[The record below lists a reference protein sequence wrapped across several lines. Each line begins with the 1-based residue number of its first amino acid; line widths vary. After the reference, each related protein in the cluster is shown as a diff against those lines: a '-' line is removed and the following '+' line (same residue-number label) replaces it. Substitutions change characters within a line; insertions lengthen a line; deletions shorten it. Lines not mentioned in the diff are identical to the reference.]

1 MQDGGGG
8 VADGVGG
15 YRERPRDFLPLVRAL
30 GIHFQVRDDYV
41 NLSSGAVRPRDV
53 HVAPHLN
60 LNAQHRLSLSLCVSL
75 SMAMGAQYMAH
86 KGFCEDITEGKFS
99 LPVIH
104 AVRSQPTNHQLL
116 SKKGARAW
124 APPTLRLTAPLGM
137 ADILKQKTDNVEVV
151 TYALKVIR
159 DAGSLQYTVGV
170 LRHYEQLARREV
182 ERLGANAAVLLILD
196 TLSEV
201 YRDAP

>member
-75 SMAMGAQYMAH
+75 CRWQWVHSTWHTRA
-86 KGFCEDITEGKFS
+86 F
-99 LPVIH
+99 
-104 AVRSQPTNHQLL
+104 VR
-116 SKKGARAW
+116 
-124 APPTLRLTAPLGM
+124 TLRRASF
-137 ADILKQKTDNVEVV
+137 
-151 TYALKVIR
+151 R
-159 DAGSLQYTVGV
+159 
-170 LRHYEQLARREV
+170 
-182 ERLGANAAVLLILD
+182 
-196 TLSEV
+196 
-201 YRDAP
+201 YR